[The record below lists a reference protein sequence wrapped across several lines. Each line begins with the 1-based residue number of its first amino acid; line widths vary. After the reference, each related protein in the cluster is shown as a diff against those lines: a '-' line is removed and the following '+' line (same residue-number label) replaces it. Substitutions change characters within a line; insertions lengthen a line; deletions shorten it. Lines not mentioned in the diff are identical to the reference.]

1 VYLKHL
7 FHIIAAVEI
16 ASPPIEGAEE
26 PPERVSVEIPIHDRD
41 HLLKVLRWQTTVGAF
56 TAASLTSTNDGSR
69 VGPRRPD
76 SATKEW
82 QVVSREQLV
91 SIERDRAKR
100 EDDEKRAEAE
110 GASGTAHF
118 LVCSRCRTKKGKGG
132 YSKRAWKKVYR
143 SVSQGGE
150 GSGAATVCLK
160 CRAKEQ

>member
-1 VYLKHL
+1 MYREKR

-26 PPERVSVEIPIHDRD
+26 SSERVLVEVPIHDRD
-41 HLLKVLRWQTTVGAF
+41 HLLNVLRWQTTVGVF
-56 TAASLTSTNDGSR
+56 AASSTSTNDGCR

-82 QVVSREQLV
+82 QVVSQEQLV

-100 EDDEKRAEAE
+100 EAGEKKAEAE

-118 LVCSRCRTKKGKGG
+118 LVCSECHTKKGSDG
-132 YSKRAWKKVYR
+132 YSKKAWRKVHR
-143 SVSQGGE
+143 SLSRGGA
-150 GSGAATVCLK
+150 GGVAPVCIE
-160 CRAKEQ
+160 CRGKGL